1 MMKILTIPGLACL
14 ILLATATGCNRLKS
28 SNKETSIQNGST
40 AQDTTKRVTGLTTK
54 RFKQQIMDIDHAPNT
69 WINTLDK
76 KNPIVVDFYATWCG
90 PCKAMAP
97 LMEKMAERYKN
108 QVKFYKVDVDE
119 CPELAEYFDIE
130 IIPTFIF
137 VSPQGQVNTHVG
149 SMQEAELAK
158 SIENIIP

>member
-1 MMKILTIPGLACL
+1 MKNLTFLGLACL
-14 ILLATATGCNRLKS
+14 ILLATTTGCNHLKTP
-28 SNKETSIQNGST
+28 NKETSILKDST
-40 AQDTTKRVTGLTTK
+40 AQETTKRVTELTTEC
-54 RFKQQIMDIDHAPNT
+54 FKQQIMDIDHAPNT

-97 LMEKMAERYKN
+97 LMEKMAERYQN
-108 QVKFYKVDVDE
+108 QVNFYKVDVDE

-130 IIPTFIF
+130 IIPTFLF